1 MPLILRI
8 IPFIL
13 VIVFGILFLIPC
25 IILWICMCSPKCCC
39 RKKSRITK
47 PFNCL
52 IILLSM
58 TGVSIIFLSIVIAY
72 LNSSE
77 KGLNGTLCTLTMLTE
92 DIVQGEGL
100 LKKTEFV
107 KPYWYGLNEINTL
120 VLKTNNMIDD
130 LQTSCGEFLNNM
142 QGPFGESSES
152 TKPNYTAIITNFPSK
167 IVTVYSDVMNPPSS
181 PAIPTTITM
190 TNNPTY
196 GSGSSYSITPLYIT
210 SLGPPSDSSTDLGKI
225 LTDFQNNYVD
235 VVQNIILNMTIQC
248 TAITDPVIKDTFK
261 NNVGK
266 ISDITGDLGPAMES
280 LSDDII
286 KQIDKYKGLLINYLF
301 KSFLAFNII
310 TIIFLSYEAG
320 FMIFYSYRNYNL
332 LRMNLICVWAFI
344 GFLLIVLTVF
354 TAIFGIIATLISDMG
369 DIVDFLFS
377 NENISSDSPR
387 IIGGSNLGNINTC
400 LRGDG
405 DLLSVFLDASTKE
418 FTKAIDILFNMYYP
432 IMHTYDLVNSDT
444 SNSLNTIES
453 ITTLEE
459 YYENAAE
466 DFTLATSSTVHGDLD
481 VSKQIT
487 ELNKYTVSSGGYQ
500 KSCITNDYYVSIQS
514 KCPTNGANNCK
525 IIPNFGTYPS
535 SPSCEVRGGATY
547 NQLADAATAFRNGF
561 VQFIGDESGTPT
573 YGNKGIIKNL
583 QDKITNEGATPDSLK
598 KIYKDDISKLN
609 NTLNYLKTVIS
620 DVYNAYAEY
629 VNVEALENGTYVS
642 VFSWIN
648 CSVFGKDINATL
660 NTMKKQLRGDLR
672 IIFFI
677 SLTNDC
683 IIIGIMVVV
692 TFLLNWYK
700 FDPLEN
706 NPVGEMEIGEKKKEY
721 DGDEIYSDGLSS
733 SNNNSEKIHDDSDND
748 YGTDDIEFRKK
759 SEMQKLNDEQSNNSQ
774 FGDNINNPNK
784 INVENKNNNNRDDI
798 SSDSGIGKNKKYN
811 RDIDEHST
819 LKKNNETNTN
829 MSKNISRNPLIG

>member
-58 TGVSIIFLSIVIAY
+58 TGVSIIFLSIVIVY

-77 KGLNGTLCTLTMLTE
+77 KGINGTLCTLTMLTQ
-92 DIVQGEGL
+92 DIVQGVGL

-107 KPYWYGLNEINTL
+107 KPYWYGLNKINTL
-120 VLKTNNMIDD
+120 VAATTTMIAGLKGKCTN
-130 LQTSCGEFLNNM
+130 FLDGMYQQWGN
-142 QGPFGESSES
+142 
-152 TKPNYTAIITNFPSK
+152 KPDGYHPVGDEIIANYTDILTKFPEK
-167 IVTVYSDVMNPPSS
+167 VGDIYLDVLSTD
-181 PAIPTTITM
+181 ATKTITVDH
-190 TNNPTY
+190 NPTNE
-196 GSGSSYSITPLYIT
+196 GPPTATFTPTPVTITPLYIT
-210 SLGPPSDSSTDLGKI
+210 SLGPPTDSSTDLGKI
-225 LTDFQNNYVD
+225 LKDFQNNYFTI
-235 VVQNIILNMTIQC
+235 VQNIILNMTIQC
-248 TAITDPVIKDTFK
+248 KAITATGASDDFDK
-261 NNVGK
+261 NLESVSG
-266 ISDITGDLGPAMES
+266 ITDSLEPAMENIS
-280 LSDDII
+280 GDII
-286 KQIDKYKGLLINYLF
+286 DKIDKYKGLLINYLF

-369 DIVDFLFS
+369 DIVDFIFS
-377 NENISSDSPR
+377 NENLSSDSPR
-387 IIGGSNLGNINTC
+387 IINSDNLGDINIC

-405 DLLSVFLDASTKE
+405 DLLSVFLDSSTRE
-418 FTKAIDILFNMYYP
+418 FTNAIDILFNMYYP
-432 IMHTYDLVNSDT
+432 ITKANELINENEPNNL
-444 SNSLNTIES
+444 NSLES
-453 ITTLEE
+453 LSTLEQ
-459 YYENAAE
+459 YYESVEE
-466 DFTLATSSTVHGDLD
+466 DFTLATSSNVHGNLD

-487 ELNKYTVSSGGYQ
+487 ELNKYTVSNGGYQ
-500 KSCITNDYYVSIQS
+500 KSCTTYDYYVSIQS

-525 IIPNFGTYPS
+525 LIPTIGTYS
-535 SPSCEVRGGATY
+535 SSCTITATGVPTGY
-547 NQLADAATAFRNGF
+547 TNLQTVANNFKDCFND
-561 VQFIGDESGTPT
+561 FIGSETASPPN
-573 YGNKGIIKNL
+573 GNKGIIKNL
-583 QDKITNEGATPDSLK
+583 QDKITNEGATGSLK

-609 NTLNYLKTVIS
+609 NTLNELKTVIS
-620 DVYNAYAEY
+620 HVYNAYAEY
-629 VNVEALENGTYVS
+629 VNVEALKNGTYVS

-660 NTMKKQLRGDLR
+660 NIMKKQLRGDLR

-733 SNNNSEKIHDDSDND
+733 SNNNSEKIHDDTDND

-774 FGDNINNPNK
+774 LGDNINNPNK
-784 INVENKNNNNRDDI
+784 INIENKKSNLND
-798 SSDSGIGKNKKYN
+798 SSDSGGSIKYNTIQDLTKNGNKKDDVNKNK
-811 RDIDEHST
+811 
-819 LKKNNETNTN
+819 
-829 MSKNISRNPLIG
+829 